1 MRKTT
6 LSRKLSN
13 FLIPKLSL
21 YHTETKVD
29 YAMIYSGNPDM
40 KKWINIFNLL
50 PPDQGAANVK
60 ALKFISETW

>member
-1 MRKTT
+1 
-6 LSRKLSN
+6 
-13 FLIPKLSL
+13 
-21 YHTETKVD
+21 
-29 YAMIYSGNPDM
+29 MIYSGNPDM